1 MLYESTESDTD
12 ESVPEIDLTIK
23 MTVQPYQYE
32 PVKRQETARQ
42 PLDDESDSGQSVQ
55 GSVHSDDED
64 LPSDMHWCSWKNCI
78 SMPTARECK
87 CCHFYADIESR
98 IEEGGGTC
106 ITEHEGFANCLNR
119 WVLETSFYEYLQENG
134 PLEENEFVH
143 K

>member
-64 LPSDMHWCSWKNCI
+64 LPSDMHW
-78 SMPTARECK
+78 
-87 CCHFYADIESR
+87 